1 VRAVV
6 GAAWAAVRRRRLQ
19 SLIIA
24 VVVLL
29 SSGTA
34 VLALGL
40 LVASSAPFDR
50 AFDRQRGAHAA
61 ATFDA
66 AKVSAA
72 ALSGTADRPGVTATA
87 GPYDAVSAQL
97 RVGTLPLMPPGL
109 VVGRADAATPVD
121 RLNVTAGHWL
131 TGPGQIVVSRETP
144 GRGRTWQIGD
154 RLTVDLPGAPTVRVV
169 GIADSVTDTADAWVW
184 PTQTDILHAGGSGG
198 SGGTVASR
206 QMLYRFASAG
216 TDSAVRASL
225 DTATATLPNGA
236 LVGSSTY
243 LAVKLHAAENIKP
256 IVPFVIAFAVLG
268 LVLSVLIVV
277 NVVAGAVV
285 AGFRTIGMQ
294 KTLGFTPGQVVGVYA
309 GQILAV
315 CLPAALVGVGLGR
328 LLSLPILAETAEAY
342 DVPGATAV
350 PAWVDLLVL
359 VGVSGTVGLAAVAT
373 AARAGRL
380 SAVQA
385 ITVGRAPRAGHGF
398 RVRRALAATRLPRP
412 VGFGLGTPFA
422 RPARSAVT
430 VVAVLLGAT
439 TLVFAAGLATSLS
452 RVVTV
457 FDRTSAIPVG
467 VSLMVGRPGGPAAP
481 GAGQQGAGQPGAAGQ
496 QGPAGQPA
504 QAADPAAVRA
514 TIQAQPGTTR
524 VVGMTPVDVS
534 LAGSTET
541 LNVRAY
547 DGDASWVGYP
557 LLSGRWYHGPD
568 EAVAS
573 SRMLRL
579 TGTKVGDHITIAT
592 PLGRHRVQIVGEAFT
607 NGRGGTMIMDMAGL
621 AGLVEHPTPT
631 QFEVGLTHG
640 TDPRAY
646 VGALSEALGSAAIP
660 QVTADTQAHETI
672 GIAFGLIATLTL
684 LLSAVAALGVFNTV
698 VLNTRE
704 RTHEIGVLKSIGMTP
719 AQVRVTVVTSML
731 AIGLLGGAL
740 AVPLGFALH
749 RWILRAIADAAGSGV
764 PADVVTVYSPVE
776 LVGLGATGV
785 ALAVLGALVPAGW
798 AARTR
803 AAAAL
808 RAE

>member
-1 VRAVV
+1 MRAVIRV
-6 GAAWAAVRRRRLQ
+6 GWAAVRRRRLQ

-40 LVASSAPFDR
+40 LVASNAPFDR
-50 AFDRQRGAHAA
+50 AFNRQHGAHAA
-61 ATFDA
+61 ATFDVTKVGA
-66 AKVSAA
+66 AD
-72 ALSGTADRPGVTATA
+72 LSGTANRPGVTAAA
-87 GPYDAVSAQL
+87 GPFDAVSTQL
-97 RVGTLPLMPPGL
+97 RVGTLPLLPPGL

-121 RLNVTAGHWL
+121 RLTVTAGRWL

-154 RLTVDLPGAPTVRVV
+154 RLTVALPGAPTVQVV
-169 GIADSVTDTADAWVW
+169 GVADSVTDTADAWVW
-184 PTQTDILHAGGSGG
+184 PAQTDILHAAGAV
-198 SGGTVASR
+198 TSR

-216 TDSAVRASL
+216 SDSAVQASL
-225 DTATATLPNGA
+225 DTATAALPKGA
-236 LVGSSTY
+236 LIGSSTY
-243 LAVKLHAAENIKP
+243 LAVKLRVATNIKP

-315 CLPAALVGVGLGR
+315 CLPAGLVGVGLGR

-350 PAWVDLLVL
+350 PVWVDLVVL
-359 VGVSGTVGLAAVAT
+359 LGVSGIVGLAAVAA

-385 ITVGRAPRAGHGF
+385 ITVGRAPRTGHGF
-398 RVRRALAATRLPRP
+398 RVRRALAATRLPRA

-430 VVAVLLGAT
+430 VVAVLLGAM
-439 TLVFAAGLATSLS
+439 TLVFATGLATSLS
-452 RVVTV
+452 RVVTA
-457 FDRTSAIPVG
+457 FDRTPAIPVG
-467 VSLMVGRPGGPAAP
+467 VSLMVGPPGGGQGGQPGGAQGGPAVPP
-481 GAGQQGAGQPGAAGQ
+481 GAVTP
-496 QGPAGQPA
+496 
-504 QAADPAAVRA
+504 ADPAAVRA
-514 TIQAQPGTTR
+514 TIEAQPGTAR

-534 LAGSTET
+534 LAGSTDP

-568 EAVAS
+568 EAVVS

-579 TGTKVGDHITIAT
+579 TGTKVGDHITITT
-592 PLGRHRVQIVGEAFT
+592 PLGQHRVQIVGEAFT
-607 NGRGGTMIMDMAGL
+607 NGTGGTTIMDVAGL
-621 AGLVEHPTPT
+621 AGLVERIAPT
-631 QFEVGLTHG
+631 QFEVGLTRG
-640 TDPRAY
+640 TDPHAY
-646 VGALSEALGSAAIP
+646 VEALSTALGSAAVP
-660 QVTADTQAHETI
+660 QVTADSQEHETI

-684 LLSAVAALGVFNTV
+684 LLCAVAALGVFNTV

-719 AQVRVTVVTSML
+719 TQVRVTVVTSML
-731 AIGLLGGAL
+731 AIGLLGGAF

-749 RWILRAIADAAGSGV
+749 RWILRAIADAVGTGV
-764 PADVVTVYSPVE
+764 PASVVTVYGPLE
-776 LVGLGATGV
+776 LVGLGATGI